1 MKEIEPSLKDKSDD
15 EIEEIRRLL
24 YQLGEIAFESYI
36 NSKKREL

>member
-24 YQLGEIAFESYI
+24 YQLGEIAFASYI
-36 NSKKREL
+36 NSKEREL